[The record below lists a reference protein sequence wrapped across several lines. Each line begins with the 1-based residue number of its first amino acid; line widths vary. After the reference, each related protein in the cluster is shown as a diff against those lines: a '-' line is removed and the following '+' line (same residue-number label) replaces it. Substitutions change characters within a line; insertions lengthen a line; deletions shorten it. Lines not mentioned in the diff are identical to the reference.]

1 LKNKKVMEKIIDLNS
16 QYLATRE
23 QSRRVMVQ
31 SYIISKAFGV
41 KNDETSKPIK
51 DYERAVVLSDDDI
64 KGDFNN
70 YLSLLKWA
78 KEINDM
84 DKAKEFEDRINYFID
99 GVRFFNATLAD
110 KFKKLLLM
118 DI

>member
-1 LKNKKVMEKIIDLNS
+1 MKNKKVMKKIIDLNT

-41 KNDETSKPIK
+41 KNDETSKPVK
-51 DYERAVVLSDDDI
+51 DYERAIVLSDNEI
-64 KGDFNN
+64 KVDFNN
-70 YLSLLKWA
+70 YLSLLNWA

-84 DKAKEFEDRINYFID
+84 DKAKEFEDRINYFIEA
-99 GVRFFNATLAD
+99 VRFLNDNLAD
-110 KFKKLLLM
+110 KFKKLLSM
-118 DI
+118 EK